1 MNGVL
6 VVDKPRGPTS
16 HDVVARVR
24 RATGIARI
32 GHTGTLDPLA
42 TGVLPLVLGRATRL
56 ARFLSGAEK
65 TYVAG
70 IRFGAET
77 ATYDA
82 EGMSD
87 GARPVPPSGLEPAQV
102 RDALRAFGGSY
113 LQTPPPFSAKKV
125 GGVAAYT
132 LARREK
138 PAELQPVPVT
148 VHAITLERY
157 QDGVAT
163 VRLVCSAGFYVRVLA
178 RDLGRALGCGAYLE
192 SLRRTRAG
200 DFDEAQAVT
209 LEAVERDGGA
219 EGFVPIDAL
228 LPALPPV
235 TVTERGARRAAH
247 GNALAPD
254 DLVRPAVAAAT
265 HVRVLDPGGTL
276 IGIAEETAAG
286 LLHPVV
292 VLV

>member
-24 RATGIARI
+24 RAIGIAKI

-56 ARFLSGAEK
+56 ARFLSGADK

-70 IRFGAET
+70 IRLGAET
-77 ATYDA
+77 ATHDA
-82 EGMSD
+82 EGVAD
-87 GARPVPPSGLEPAQV
+87 GARPAPPPGVEAADV
-102 RDALRAFGGSY
+102 REALSRFGGSF

-125 GGVAAYT
+125 AGVAAYK
-132 LARREK
+132 LARRER

-148 VHAITLERY
+148 VHAITLEAY
-157 QDGVAT
+157 QEGVAT

-178 RDLGRALGCGAYLE
+178 HDLGRALGCGAYLE

-200 DFDEAQAVT
+200 DFDEAHAVP
-209 LEAVERDGGA
+209 LEAVERDGAA
-219 EGFVPIDAL
+219 EGFIPMDAL

-254 DLVRPAVAAAT
+254 DLVRPAAAAAA

-276 IGIAEETAAG
+276 IGIAEETPAG